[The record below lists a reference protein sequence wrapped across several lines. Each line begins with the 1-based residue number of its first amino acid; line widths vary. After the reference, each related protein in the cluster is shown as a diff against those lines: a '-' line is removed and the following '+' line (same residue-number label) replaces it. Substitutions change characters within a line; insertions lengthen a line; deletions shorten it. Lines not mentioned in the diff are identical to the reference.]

1 MKNKKRIAI
10 VTDDN
15 AGFTKEEI
23 QEYGI
28 FIIKMPI
35 LFDGECFFEN
45 ENITEDEFYQKLVK
59 ENNVHTSQPSPGEVI
74 GLWNELLKSYD
85 EIIHIP
91 MSSGLSTSTQSALM
105 LAEDFKNKVYVVD
118 NHRISAS
125 LKDSVIEAKN
135 LVDRGL
141 SAVEIKEILE
151 KSINDCSIY
160 IMVNTLTY
168 LKRGGRVTAAGAAIG
183 NTLHLKPILEIRGYK
198 LDAKTKAIGTKN
210 AKKAI
215 IDCIK
220 KDLDTKFVGVNPND
234 LYFHIHYTHNKDE
247 AAVFMQEATDIFK
260 PVHIDMSPLS
270 ESVAVHI
277 GPGSL
282 AIIVTKTHLD

>member
-1 MKNKKRIAI
+1 MENKKKIAI

-23 QEYGI
+23 EKYGI
-28 FIIKMPI
+28 HVIKMPI
-35 LFDGECFFEN
+35 LIDGECFFEN
-45 ENITEDEFYQKLVK
+45 ENITEDEFYQKLAK

-74 GLWNELLKSYD
+74 NLWSELLKSYD
-85 EIIHIP
+85 EIVHIP

-135 LVDRGL
+135 LADRGL
-141 SAVEIKEILE
+141 SAIEIKNKLE
-151 KSINDCSIY
+151 KSMNDCSIY
-160 IMVNTLTY
+160 IMVDTLTY
-168 LKRGGRVTAAGAAIG
+168 LKRGGRVTAAGAAIA
-183 NTLHLKPILEIRGYK
+183 NTLHLKPILEICGYK

-215 IDCIK
+215 IDCIN
-220 KDLDTKFVGVNPND
+220 KDLNTKFKGADPKN
-234 LYFHIHYTHNKDE
+234 LYFHIHYTHNKEE
-247 AAVFMQEATDIFK
+247 ALDFMEDAKNAFK
-260 PVHIDMSPLS
+260 PLHIDMSPLS

-282 AIIVTKTHLD
+282 AIILTNTPLE